1 MADGD
6 LMDLQEVLKALSIG
20 EQDLQNMVAQGKLK
34 AVRAGRTVKFRR
46 PEVMSMRGGRSTEPT
61 IIIPS
66 KGPARKIDESAAT
79 VVPEA
84 PAGGVVPVETQEI
97 SIEDEEL
104 EILPLEDE
112 AAATQAEAPVAG
124 GDEEVTISE
133 EAAPAEEEAVE
144 GTRAPG
150 RRSSRVG
157 SRRSG
162 AAYVMEES
170 PVWAGMV
177 VVTMVVLLGIGS
189 IFGVMLLKNYYNEKD
204 NVRYVPTGL
213 TSVAYDIFADRQQ

>member
-6 LMDLQEVLKALSIG
+6 LMDLQEVLNALSIG

-34 AVRAGRTVKFRR
+34 AVRSGRTVKFRR
-46 PEVMSMRGGRSTEPT
+46 AEVMSMRGGRSTEPT

-66 KGPARKIDESAAT
+66 KAPARRVDESAAT

-124 GDEEVTISE
+124 EEEVTISE

-150 RRSSRVG
+150 RRSSRIG

-170 PVWAGMV
+170 PIWAGMLV
-177 VVTMVVLLGIGS
+177 ATMVVLFGLGS
-189 IFGVMLLKNYYNEKD
+189 VFAVMLLKNYYDEVNSRR
-204 NVRYVPTGL
+204 NVPPGL
-213 TSVAYDIFADRQQ
+213 TSVAFDIFADRQQ